1 MKNSTN
7 DKSEKNDKLWE
18 DAEAELKIH
27 ARALGLAPGASEI
40 FIKKS
45 LNAAQKSLKNR
56 KIILRADLTRTV
68 SKELKKYNADLAY
81 VFENYDKII

>member
-1 MKNSTN
+1 MTN
-7 DKSEKNDKLWE
+7 DKLFKVTET
-18 DAEAELKIH
+18 ELKVH
-27 ARALGLAPGASEI
+27 ARALGLTPGASEI

-45 LNAAQKSLKNR
+45 LSAAQKSLGKQ
-56 KIILRADLTRTV
+56 KIILRADLVRAI